1 MAPCEQP
8 HAGLFSCPKTCVHFV
23 AVCPS
28 VGPQVGPLC
37 VQDSWQGS
45 KGRQPFCRWGWTY
58 VWTYTLCVHP
68 PSGLWLSRLW
78 LSRWTSAT
86 ARELES
92 AAYFFTE
99 KAGYENTPSLTNGYC
114 IPDRSPLG
122 LHPSGHPA
130 KHKDSLPPIGFYGF
144 LPLGAGGCAPS
155 KSRPSEAVDGR
166 RPKGVALR
174 LCAVFGASKTN
185 GLREYPA

>member
-1 MAPCEQP
+1 M
-8 HAGLFSCPKTCVHFV
+8 
-23 AVCPS
+23 
-28 VGPQVGPLC
+28 C

-58 VWTYTLCVHP
+58 AWTYTLCVHP

-130 KHKDSLPPIGFYGF
+130 EGWSHNQ
-144 LPLGAGGCAPS
+144 
-155 KSRPSEAVDGR
+155 PSEPKRLAPELTIGGLKMSTGPIMGTVLYQKSLDTSRVLISELSRYQQIYQQMRAVLSSCYR
-166 RPKGVALR
+166 
-174 LCAVFGASKTN
+174 CE
-185 GLREYPA
+185 GLAITRSTA

>member
-1 MAPCEQP
+1 MRGFFCVSRRRATSRAVVCPGLL
-8 HAGLFSCPKTCVHFV
+8 AGFKGAAALLPVGVDIRLDIHFV
-23 AVCPS
+23 CP
-28 VGPQVGPLC
+28 
-37 VQDSWQGS
+37 
-45 KGRQPFCRWGWTY
+45 
-58 VWTYTLCVHP
+58 P
-68 PSGLWLSRLW
+68 PIRPILW

-130 KHKDSLPPIGFYGF
+130 KHKDSLKFSACF
-144 LPLGAGGCAPS
+144 LWSLRDWLNGEMIARHLHFSLCLSSVSPAGRAG
-155 KSRPSEAVDGR
+155 E
-166 RPKGVALR
+166 LR
-174 LCAVFGASKTN
+174 SN
-185 GLREYPA
+185 S

>member
-1 MAPCEQP
+1 MSN
-8 HAGLFSCPKTCVHFV
+8 HAGLFLCPKMCVHFYV
-23 AVCPS
+23 VCPG
-28 VGPQVGPLC
+28 VGSQVGPLC

-68 PSGLWLSRLW
+68 PSGLWLSR
-78 LSRWTSAT
+78 WTSAT

-92 AAYFFTE
+92 AAYFFME
-99 KAGYENTPSLTNGYC
+99 KAGAENTPPLTNGYC

-130 KHKDSLPPIGFYGF
+130 KHKDSLKFSACF
-144 LPLGAGGCAPS
+144 LWSLRDWLNGEMIARHLHFSLCLSSVSPAGRAG
-155 KSRPSEAVDGR
+155 E
-166 RPKGVALR
+166 LR
-174 LCAVFGASKTN
+174 SN
-185 GLREYPA
+185 S

>member
-1 MAPCEQP
+1 M
-8 HAGLFSCPKTCVHFV
+8 CPG
-23 AVCPS
+23 

-58 VWTYTLCVHP
+58 AWTYTLCVHP
-68 PSGLWLSRLW
+68 SSGLW

>member
-1 MAPCEQP
+1 MSRTLGRVQRGGSPF
-8 HAGLFSCPKTCVHFV
+8 AGGGGH
-23 AVCPS
+23 
-28 VGPQVGPLC
+28 
-37 VQDSWQGS
+37 
-45 KGRQPFCRWGWTY
+45 
-58 VWTYTLCVHP
+58 TLCVSTPHP
-68 PSGLWLSRLW
+68 AYGFLAYGFLDGLRQRQGSLKVPLF
-78 LSRWTSAT
+78 
-86 ARELES
+86 
-92 AAYFFTE
+92 FFTE

-114 IPDRSPLG
+114 IADRSPLG

-174 LCAVFGASKTN
+174 LCAVLGASKTN